1 MPHVKHMKWWGWGEE
16 GVFFNWQNKPAFA
29 PIVRRAVGVD
39 LRPREVDTVDFATAQ
54 VPESRL
60 PEDLRSELTAILG
73 AEHTVTDDHDRVVHW
88 AGKAVMDIVKTLQNR
103 FERLPDVVVY
113 PADEQQ
119 VAAVTRL
126 AVERDL
132 VLIPFGG
139 GTSISRSLQ
148 PRPEET
154 RTVVSVDLGRM
165 NKVLEIDETS
175 CIARIQAG
183 TLGPDMEE
191 QLNARGWTLG
201 HFPDSFT
208 HSTVGGWAATR
219 SSGMQSDKYG
229 DIADIIRGMDVV
241 RPGGTVRLRPLPSTS
256 TGPSLREMF
265 IGSEGRLGI
274 ITELWVQVH
283 RIAPERQVIAYMFP
297 TWEQGLTGIR
307 QIKEAEIP
315 TTFARISDA
324 GETEFSLATQKAPT
338 SRKSEIAAKGQE
350 ALWAF
355 MRKRG
360 WDTQAMC
367 IAYVCFEGAKADVAR
382 HRKAVAGI
390 AKSNGAIVL
399 GSGPGALYDQKKFD
413 TPYLRD
419 FLLEQQ
425 IIGDVSETAAPWS
438 RLISVHK
445 AAYQAAQSAFDELGV
460 KGWIMSHMSHSY
472 HTGACLYFTF
482 AFPFTDENVDYEY
495 ALVKTRIQQAF
506 IDAGGTLSHH
516 HGVGAEHSPWM
527 DQDVSE
533 EGVEVLRGLFRS
545 ADPGENFNPGKV
557 IDSPDTQTR
566 VLEQHRQQQG

>member
-1 MPHVKHMKWWGWGEE
+1 MPNVKHMKWWGWGEE

-165 NKVLEIDETS
+165 NRVLEIDETS

-283 RIAPERQVIAYMFP
+283 RIAPSRQVIAYMFP
-297 TWEQGLTGIR
+297 TWEQGLDGIR

-324 GETEFSLATQKAPT
+324 RETEFSLATQKAPT

-367 IAYVCFEGAKADVAR
+367 IAYVCFEGTKADVAR

-390 AKSNGAIVL
+390 AKANGAIVL

-438 RLISVHK
+438 RLTAVHK
-445 AAYQAAQSAFDELGV
+445 AAYQAAESAFEELGL

-545 ADPGENFNPGKV
+545 ADPSENFNPGKI

>member
-1 MPHVKHMKWWGWGEE
+1 M
-16 GVFFNWQNKPAFA
+16 
-29 PIVRRAVGVD
+29 
-39 LRPREVDTVDFATAQ
+39 
-54 VPESRL
+54 
-60 PEDLRSELTAILG
+60 
-73 AEHTVTDDHDRVVHW
+73 TDDHDRVVHW

-165 NKVLEIDETS
+165 NRVLEIDETS

-367 IAYVCFEGAKADVAR
+367 IAYVCFEGTKADVAR

-390 AKSNGAIVL
+390 AKANGAIVL

-438 RLISVHK
+438 RLTAVHK
-445 AAYQAAQSAFDELGV
+445 AAYQAAESAFEELGL

-527 DQDVSE
+527 DQDVSP
-533 EGVEVLRGLFRS
+533 EGVELLRGLFRS
-545 ADPGENFNPGKV
+545 ADPSENFNPGKI
-557 IDSPDTQTR
+557 IDSPDTQTG
-566 VLEQHRQQQG
+566 VLAQHRDQQG

>member
-1 MPHVKHMKWWGWGEE
+1 MPNVKHMKWWGWGEE

-39 LRPREVDTVDFATAQ
+39 LRPREIDTVDFATAQ
-54 VPESRL
+54 VPETRL
-60 PEDLRSELTAILG
+60 PEEIRSELTAILG

-103 FERLPDVVVY
+103 FERLPDVIVY

-183 TLGPDMEE
+183 TLGPDMED

-208 HSTVGGWAATR
+208 HSTVGGW
-219 SSGMQSDKYG
+219 
-229 DIADIIRGMDVV
+229 IIRGMNVV
-241 RPGGTVRLRPLPSTS
+241 RPGGTVKLRPLPSTS

-283 RIAPERQVIAYMFP
+283 RITPSRQVIAYMFP
-297 TWEQGLTGIR
+297 TWEQGLDGIR

-324 GETEFSLATQKAPT
+324 RETEFSLATQKAPT

-367 IAYVCFEGAKADVAR
+367 IAYVCFEGTKADVAR

-390 AKSNGAIVL
+390 AKANGAIVL

-438 RLISVHK
+438 RLTAVHK
-445 AAYQAAQSAFDELGV
+445 AAYQAAESAFEELGL

-527 DQDVSE
+527 DQDVSP
-533 EGVEVLRGLFRS
+533 EGVELLRGLFRS
-545 ADPGENFNPGKV
+545 ADPSENFNPGKI
-557 IDSPDTQTR
+557 IDSPDTQTG
-566 VLEQHRQQQG
+566 VLAQHRDQQG